1 MTAIK
6 DPKPSRLARS
16 ASITFPP
23 ARDQTIPNAHP
34 PEETSL
40 PATRQ
45 EPKPKRDPSRAT
57 PSEQPRGKTKPKR
70 ESAALTYVPAP
81 SLPPTPNRSSGRDTI
96 SAKAIPLTETTPP
109 TPSPELLASIKTLGN
124 LLDDLERVRIMN
136 GNRVAALEREYGGSI
151 PHLDIIAKQLRAVEH
166 EAQLEL
172 VRMWRK
178 HPLAPWA
185 KSIQG
190 VGEKSIARLIA
201 DIGDPGDRPNVAKLW
216 AYCGVGDPARKR
228 RKGMTQQEAFAMG
241 NPHAKK
247 MCWLISEAFVK
258 NRNSPYR
265 AVYDNR
271 RQATANRVHDT
282 VCVRC
287 GPAGKPAA
295 PGSPWS
301 LKHQHEDGK
310 RIAVKIFLKDLWI
323 ASRHEEHDTHSA
335 PAGGDHK

>member
-1 MTAIK
+1 M
-6 DPKPSRLARS
+6 
-16 ASITFPP
+16 
-23 ARDQTIPNAHP
+23 QTPQP
-34 PEETSL
+34 
-40 PATRQ
+40 R
-45 EPKPKRDPSRAT
+45 SRA
-57 PSEQPRGKTKPKR
+57 PLANP
-70 ESAALTYVPAP
+70 VPAATEVAKP
-81 SLPPTPNRSSGRDTI
+81 TRPPRRDTI

-271 RQATANRVHDT
+271 REATANRVHDT

-310 RIAVKIFLKDLWI
+310 RIAVKIFLKDLRI
-323 ASRHEEHDTHSA
+323 ASRHDLRDTHSDT
-335 PAGGDHK
+335 AGGDHE